1 MTVTGYSDRINH
13 ALAFAAKHHDQMVRK
28 GLRAPYRTQP
38 ANVALI
44 LTRYGCDETTVL
56 AGILQDAVEDCVRE
70 DGASDPMLE
79 RVAEKFGRPVLET
92 VLAVSE
98 RREDD
103 EGVELAADERR
114 DDLLARLGTA
124 DDRARWVLAADE
136 LHNAGTLLADLART
150 EYPEI
155 VWSRHAAGRT
165 ATIRWYRQVHDRLRA
180 IGFDAPIVGELGAM
194 ADQLERY
201 RDED

>member
-1 MTVTGYSDRINH
+1 MTGYSDRINH

-70 DGASDPMLE
+70 SGSGDPMLE
-79 RVAEKFGRPVLET
+79 RVAEKFGRPVLEV

-103 EGVELAADERR
+103 DGVELSSAERR
-114 DDLLARLGTA
+114 HDMLARLAGA
-124 DDRARWVLAADE
+124 DDRARWVRAADE
-136 LHNAGTLLADLART
+136 LHDAGTLLADLART
-150 EYPEI
+150 EYPET
-155 VWSRHAAGRT
+155 VWGRHAAGRE

-180 IGFDAPIVGELGAM
+180 AGFTAPIVDELEGM
-194 ADQLERY
+194 AVALERY
-201 RDED
+201 REEE